1 MAADS
6 AGLGLP
12 ISLSEWSAEGRGDDP
27 MVAARVRRRRGVSF
41 ALPSLTEFDWHAA
54 FSGNEDL
61 VAAQTAV
68 ALNRP
73 LPRAESSGT
82 EPGVEWNDGLRSV
95 PGPPRAPPASI

>member
-12 ISLSEWSAEGRGDDP
+12 ISLSEWSAEGLGDDP
-27 MVAARVRRRRGVSF
+27 MVAAQMRRRRGVSF

-54 FSGNEDL
+54 FGGNDDL

-68 ALNRP
+68 ELNRP
-73 LPRAESSGT
+73 RLEAESSGT
-82 EPGVEWNDGLRSV
+82 DPGVEWNDGFGSV